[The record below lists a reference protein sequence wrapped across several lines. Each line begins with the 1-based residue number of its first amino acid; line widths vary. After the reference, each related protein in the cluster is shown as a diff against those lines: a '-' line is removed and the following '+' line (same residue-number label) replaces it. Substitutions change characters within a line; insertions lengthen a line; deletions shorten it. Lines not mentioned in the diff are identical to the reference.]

1 MRKYFYILILVL
13 ILLSAGFIGY
23 ERSRV
28 QKSIY
33 VVSMTANEMSAA
45 LANGTIDG
53 FIVWEPFPA
62 KAEYEGIG
70 RYLVNSK
77 DTWENHPSCDLAI
90 SDDIKDED
98 TIKALVWVHVKGT
111 RFINDPANR
120 EKVIGY
126 AQEFSGLDRDTAT
139 KAIDNTV
146 YIEFPDLN
154 QTKKGFE
161 ILDTAGAFKNPVTSM
176 GYNSVDDFLSDI
188 FVDKYYKE
196 IRNKLEEDPG
206 WTPPAVNSSL
216 RFGYIEGNIHYL
228 GMYIARKEGYFDKV
242 GLTPEKNIQFT
253 GYRNGRAMT
262 DAFKHRELDVANL
275 GTVVLLRYRIND
287 NGRIH
292 IINGVNTGGS
302 ALVVRKDSDI
312 KSLDGFNGRKI
323 ATTGFGSCQDTIM
336 REMFEGF
343 EIKTI

>member
-1 MRKYFYILILVL
+1 MKKYFYVAILV

-23 ERSRV
+23 EKSHTH
-28 QKSIY
+28 KSIY

-45 LANGTIDG
+45 LKNGTIDG
-53 FIVWEPFPA
+53 FIIWEPFPA
-62 KAEYEGIG
+62 KAQFEGYG
-70 RYLVNSK
+70 RNLVNSR
-77 DTWENHPSCDLAI
+77 DAWENHPSCDLAI
-90 SDDIKDED
+90 SDDITDED
-98 TIKALVWVHVKGT
+98 TIKAIAWVHVKAT
-111 RFINDPANR
+111 RFMNDPANR
-120 EKVIGY
+120 EKVIKYGM
-126 AQEFSGLDRDTAT
+126 EFSGLDREMVSA
-139 KAIDNTV
+139 AINNTV

-154 QTKKGFE
+154 QTRKGFE
-161 ILDTAGAFKNPVTSM
+161 ILEKAGAFEHSVTSM
-176 GYNSVDDFLSDI
+176 GYSGVDDFLSDMFI
-188 FVDKYYKE
+188 DKYYNE
-196 IRNKLEEDPG
+196 VRNKLDEDPG
-206 WTPPAVNSSL
+206 WTPPAVNGSL

-228 GMYIARKEGYFDKV
+228 GMYIAQKEGYFDKV
-242 GLTPEKNIQFT
+242 GLIPGKNIQFT

-302 ALVVRKDSDI
+302 ALVIRSDSDI
-312 KSLDGFNGRKI
+312 KSLDDFNGRRI

-336 REMFEGF
+336 RKIFEGF